1 MNAIDSDTQSK
12 MTPAEARQR
21 LADGNERFRTNKPAQ
36 RDLLEQM
43 KQTTDGQWPIAAVL
57 SCIDSRASAEL
68 ILDQGIGDIFSIRI
82 AGNFVNEDILGS
94 MEFACKVAGAKL
106 ILVLGHSA
114 CGAIKGACDGV
125 ELGNLTGMLGKI
137 QPCVNAVT
145 NPSEACDRTAGNA
158 DFVDAVARENIRQTM
173 RAIRDRSEVLR
184 ELADA
189 GDIEIVGGIYD
200 ISTGAVEFF

>member
-21 LADGNERFRTNKPAQ
+21 LADGNERFRTNKPAK

-43 KQTTDGQWPIAAVL
+43 NQTTGGQWPIAAVL

-137 QPCVNAVT
+137 QPCVDAVGT
-145 NPSEACDRTAGNA
+145 PSDACDRTSANA

-173 RAIRDRSEVLR
+173 SAIRDRSEVLR